1 MKADAT
7 GNYMKYYLSIGAIF
21 KNEAES
27 IEQWLKHYIKRG
39 VQHFYLINDNSTDNF
54 LKVIEPYQDFIT
66 LFDFDKTTDIY
77 IPGGRQPA
85 AYHKC
90 FSPIVK
96 ESEWF
101 LICDIDEYVWCPNGF
116 CLKTELELL
125 NDEYN
130 CINLVGPHFG
140 SNNHKTQ
147 PREIVSSFTRRQVL
161 ESDVEYISEYNIN
174 VFQSPMVKQMVKSN
188 SVEFFG
194 IHTHILK
201 GKYKY
206 LNEKKIPLNNRK
218 FRLNH
223 YMTQSEERWRNN
235 LKKTY
240 VSCRPLKDQPR
251 ASMEQFYIL
260 NESFNLIEDR
270 DLIAQNNLHER

>member
-21 KNEAES
+21 KDEAGSME
-27 IEQWLKHYIKRG
+27 EWLKHYILRG
-39 VQHFYLINDNSTDNF
+39 IDHFYLINDNSSDNY
-54 LKVIEPYQDFIT
+54 LEIVEKYKDKIT

-77 IPGGRQPA
+77 IKGGRQPR

-90 FSPIVK
+90 FSPILK

-101 LICDIDEYVWCPNGF
+101 LICDLDEYVWCPNGF
-116 CLKTELELL
+116 CLKKELETLS
-125 NDEYN
+125 DKYN
-130 CINLVGPHFG
+130 CVHLLGPHFG
-140 SNNHKTQ
+140 SNNHKNQ
-147 PREIVSSFTRRQVL
+147 PLEIVNSFDRRQAL
-161 ESDVEYISEYNIN
+161 SCDDKYTYEHNIEK
-174 VFQSPMVKQMVKSN
+174 FLDPIVKQMVKSN

-201 GKYKY
+201 GEYKI
-206 LNEKKIPLNNRK
+206 LNEKKIPLNNCK

-235 LKKTY
+235 LKKTDAC
-240 VSCRPLKDQPR
+240 SRPLKNQPR
-251 ASMEQFYIL
+251 SSMEQFFIL
-260 NESFNLIEDR
+260 NESYNLIEDR
-270 DLIAQNNLHER
+270 DLIIQNNLHGQ